1 MSTNIDPARQESA
14 GNAPAS
20 AASTG
25 APVTGAGVSTA
36 TDAETTAGG
45 DAIDTGTG
53 RAPGSSATVIEPE
66 PGKRK
71 LSTAKAIQEAI
82 AQEMRADDSVFV
94 MGEDVGPY
102 GGIFSSTTGLIDE
115 FGADRILDTP
125 ISESAFIGAGIGAAV
140 EGMRPIVELM
150 FVDFFGVCM
159 DQIYNHM
166 AKIHFESGGNVQVPM
181 VLMTAV
187 GGGYSDGAQHSQALW
202 GTFAHLPG
210 MKVVVPS
217 NPYDAKGLMTAAIR
231 SNDPV
236 VFMFHKGVM
245 GLGWMKKNKRSIG
258 AVPEE
263 SYEVPIGKARVV
275 REGTDVTVVTL
286 SLSVHHALD
295 VAEKLEPE
303 GISVEVLDLRSLVP
317 LDRDAIVA
325 SVSKT
330 GRLIVVDE
338 DYQSFGLSG
347 EVIASVA
354 ERQPQLLS
362 HVSRVC
368 MPDVPVPYAS
378 QLEYAVLPTAT
389 RIEAAVREAVAK

>member
-1 MSTNIDPARQESA
+1 MST
-14 GNAPAS
+14 
-20 AASTG
+20 TF
-25 APVTGAGVSTA
+25 
-36 TDAETTAGG
+36 DA
-45 DAIDTGTG
+45 TG
-53 RAPGSSATVIEPE
+53 RALDVEPDA
-66 PGKRK
+66 GKRK

-82 AQEMRADDSVFV
+82 AQQMRSDDSVFV

-115 FGADRILDTP
+115 FGSTRIIDTP
-125 ISESAFIGAGIGAAV
+125 ISETAFIGLGIGAAV
-140 EGMRPIVELM
+140 EGMRPVVELM
-150 FVDFFGVCM
+150 FADFFGVCM

-166 AKIHFESGGNVQVPM
+166 AKIHYESGGNVQVPM
-181 VLMTAV
+181 VLMTAA
-187 GGGYSDGAQHSQALW
+187 GGGYSDGAQHSQSLW

-236 VFMFHKGVM
+236 VYMFHKGGM
-245 GLGWMKKNKRSIG
+245 GLGWMKKNKHSID

-263 SYEVPIGKARVV
+263 PYEVPIGKARIA
-275 REGTDVTVVTL
+275 REGTDVTIVTL
-286 SLSVHHALD
+286 ALSVSHSLD
-295 VAEKLEPE
+295 VAEKLQHE
-303 GISVEVLDLRSLVP
+303 GISVEVIDLRSLVP
-317 LDRDAIVA
+317 LDREAIVA
-325 SVSKT
+325 SVTKT

-354 ERQPQLLS
+354 ERQPELLK

-368 MPDVPVPYAS
+368 VPDVPLPYAS
-378 QLEYAVLPTAT
+378 QLEYAVLPTPA
-389 RIEAAVREAVAK
+389 RIEAAIREAIA